1 MGRIDYF
8 LFFPSKR
15 EPSWSGCV
23 HVAPLTAALQ
33 AGYENPAGFSG
44 GHSDVLFVESKTCS
58 RSDELWNGREK
69 RKSQPLCV
77 KPCLWE
83 TYLAVERLWSF

>member
-44 GHSDVLFVESKTCS
+44 GHSDVLFVESKTAADLMS
-58 RSDELWNGREK
+58 SG
-69 RKSQPLCV
+69 
-77 KPCLWE
+77 
-83 TYLAVERLWSF
+83 TVERRGSLSPFV